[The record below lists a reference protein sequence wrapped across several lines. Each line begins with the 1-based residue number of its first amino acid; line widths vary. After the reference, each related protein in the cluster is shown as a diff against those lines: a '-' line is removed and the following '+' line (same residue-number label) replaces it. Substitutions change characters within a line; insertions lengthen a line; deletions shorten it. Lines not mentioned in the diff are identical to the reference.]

1 MTLGCGDS
9 AGPVG
14 NDLVPAGNRVL
25 RASYLLRYFTPAM
38 GRPFEARSDYE
49 EDMTDF
55 YMGVSGTMDSG
66 HEWSVG
72 ANMTRYNSFYADSTL
87 TQKAKIIWLV

>member
-1 MTLGCGDS
+1 MI
-9 AGPVG
+9 
-14 NDLVPAGNRVL
+14 LVPAGNPVL

-55 YMGVSGTMDSG
+55 YGSIRNSG
-66 HEWSVG
+66 
-72 ANMTRYNSFYADSTL
+72 
-87 TQKAKIIWLV
+87 